1 MNVDQET
8 ADRVSANLLQIK
20 AVKLNGSQPFTWASG
35 LKSPIYCDNRITLSY
50 PKIRTYIRQQLSKA
64 ITDHFGNA
72 DVIAGVATAGIPQGA
87 LVAQELGLP
96 FAYVRSSAKDHG
108 LTNKIE
114 GVVNSGQTVVVV
126 EDLVS
131 TGKSSLEAVKA
142 LREIGAKVSGMVAI
156 FSYGLPVATE
166 NFAKAD
172 CKLVTLSDYDSL
184 ISKAVEDEY
193 ISKKDETSLREWRN
207 DPKAWSDKHNI

>member
-1 MNVDQET
+1 V
-8 ADRVSANLLQIK
+8 
-20 AVKLNGSQPFTWASG
+20 
-35 LKSPIYCDNRITLSY
+35 
-50 PKIRTYIRQQLSKA
+50 
-64 ITDHFGNA
+64 

-114 GVVNSGQTVVVV
+114 GVVNSGQTVVVI

-131 TGKSSLEAVKA
+131 TGKSSLEAVHA
-142 LREIGAKVSGMVAI
+142 LREIGAKVTGMVAI
-156 FSYGLPVATE
+156 FSYGLQVANE
-166 NFAKAD
+166 NFSSSD
-172 CKLVTLSDYDSL
+172 CRLITLSDYDSL

-193 ISKKDETSLREWRN
+193 ISKKDENSLREWKN
-207 DPKAWSDKHNI
+207 DPKAWSDKHSQ